1 MQVQPGF
8 VLPTAATMQTNP
20 ALAPAGLA
28 VAPPAVGMLQTGVL
42 LTGKVKA
49 WYDDKG
55 FGFLMPDGGG
65 PDVFVHRN
73 QLSDGQSLE
82 QGSTVAFEV
91 RLNAIRG
98 KYEAT
103 RCDGAIGN
111 APAAGA
117 MSAALGKGAAPCVG
131 KGQQYEATDNLF
143 VAGLP
148 LDTSEE
154 RVREFFGQYGVV
166 KRCKVLPENPGKP
179 DRAALIQMG
188 DKEQSAWLVE
198 NLNGNVPAGMVAPIT
213 VRFADNRA
221 EKVETSAPIMARAV
235 SLAVLGDTGG
245 YGKAVGKGAPVAAN
259 RFSPYGIPGTVAPAS
274 GDTQLSTAALA
285 AALTQLNSGNDQQAQ
300 LLQAIQAIQA
310 LQQPTLPDAGGL
322 PTCAASMPT
331 AAPAGTVASMDPS
344 LSNAA
349 LAAAFSQLSNSPGQQ
364 QVAQQLAP
372 GFPGVNGLGD
382 ANGSLAGLGMAM
394 PMGTTEA
401 CLQASG
407 GLHDMGLGAS
417 TGMADMTSMAAAQ
430 WMSSMQPLQ
439 ANTAPAGS
447 S

>member
-1 MQVQPGF
+1 
-8 VLPTAATMQTNP
+8 
-20 ALAPAGLA
+20 
-28 VAPPAVGMLQTGVL
+28 
-42 LTGKVKA
+42 
-49 WYDDKG
+49 
-55 FGFLMPDGGG
+55 
-65 PDVFVHRN
+65 
-73 QLSDGQSLE
+73 
-82 QGSTVAFEV
+82 
-91 RLNAIRG
+91 
-98 KYEAT
+98 
-103 RCDGAIGN
+103 
-111 APAAGA
+111 
-117 MSAALGKGAAPCVG
+117 
-131 KGQQYEATDNLF
+131 
-143 VAGLP
+143 
-148 LDTSEE
+148 
-154 RVREFFGQYGVV
+154 
-166 KRCKVLPENPGKP
+166 
-179 DRAALIQMG
+179 
-188 DKEQSAWLVE
+188 VE

-221 EKVETSAPIMARAV
+221 EKARAV

-285 AALTQLNSGNDQQAQ
+285 AALTQPNSLNSGNDQQAQ